1 MLGSVFVGFKQR
13 ACLNMPQFSV
23 SYIWRSHQE
32 RFQSPDCCTL
42 QRRNSMSASQ
52 AASAEL
58 LGWLNQLL
66 KLNYTKVEQCGSGG
80 AYCQIIDS
88 IDGVFVPTYES
99 FVHTKQL
106 LGNFP
111 MYRVNMNANNEY
123 EYIANFKLLAL
134 YFKER
139 KIEKACFCLSWLF
152 VHMRLLPCSLS
163 RWRSWLSACF
173 SMLRIFR
180 ILCAFLFTHVL
191 YSHNF
196 EFLQWMKRYW
206 EGNNGGNEYDAVAR
220 RGGALATDT
229 PGSEYLGPRTQG

>member
-1 MLGSVFVGFKQR
+1 
-13 ACLNMPQFSV
+13 
-23 SYIWRSHQE
+23 
-32 RFQSPDCCTL
+32 
-42 QRRNSMSASQ
+42 MSASQ

-88 IDGVFVPTYES
+88 IDG
-99 FVHTKQL
+99 
-106 LGNFP
+106 NFP

-123 EYIANFKLLAL
+123 EYIANFKLLTL

-139 KIEKACFCLSWLF
+139 KIEKARFCLS
-152 VHMRLLPCSLS
+152 C
-163 RWRSWLSACF
+163 
-173 SMLRIFR
+173 
-180 ILCAFLFTHVL
+180 
-191 YSHNF
+191 HNF

-229 PGSEYLGPRTQG
+229 LGSLVSAEQLKAAQDHAQKMEEERDAYYTKLREIEVLVQQEVELGDGGRGRELLNDIQKILDSI